1 MHCTSCTAHKN
12 HVIWGMSA
20 RAPREHGIVFQY
32 MDQAKRYDGLWLV
45 NEQVDLRFS
54 LHNFSVQ
61 IIPFKLEKE
70 NKIIEGKKGYH
81 WLKAFTKP
89 VIR

>member
-1 MHCTSCTAHKN
+1 
-12 HVIWGMSA
+12 
-20 RAPREHGIVFQY
+20 

-54 LHNFSVQ
+54 LHNFGVQ

-70 NKIIEGKKGYH
+70 KKSSKGKKEIIG
-81 WLKAFTKP
+81 
-89 VIR
+89 